1 MSQTSVVQYG
11 QAGFAGQ
18 IYDTMFTDKMSYSAE
33 GAVPF
38 GAVVRLGTNKE
49 RQVAAVGT
57 GAGQGALAIGVAVMT
72 YVSEVG
78 ANGQGVGYGNTQT
91 VSVMKRGRIWVT
103 TNDAVVA
110 GSTAN
115 LVLSN
120 GTFTDEAVAAGIE
133 AFTAFSARFITG
145 TTGAGLAV
153 VEINPK

>member
-1 MSQTSVVQYG
+1 MSQTSVTQYG
-11 QAGFAGQ
+11 QAGFPGQ

-72 YVSEVG
+72 YVTEQDSSG
-78 ANGQGVGYGNTQT
+78 NVGYGNTQT
-91 VSVMKRGRIWVT
+91 VSVMKRGRIWVNT
-103 TNDAVVA
+103 DDAVVA
-110 GSTAN
+110 GSAAN
-115 LVLSN
+115 LKLSN
-120 GTFTDEAVAAGIE
+120 GKFTDEVVAAGIE
-133 AFTAFSARFITG
+133 ATGFNARFITG
-145 TTGAGLAV
+145 TTAAGLAV

>member
-1 MSQTSVVQYG
+1 MSQTSVELYG
-11 QAGFAGQ
+11 KAGFAGQ

-72 YVSEVG
+72 YATEQDASG
-78 ANGQGVGYGNTQT
+78 NVGYGNTQT
-91 VSVMKRGRIWVT
+91 VSVMKRGRIWVK

-110 GSTAN
+110 GSVAN

-120 GTFTDEAVAAGIE
+120 GTFTDEAVAAGVE
-133 AFTAFSARFITG
+133 AFTAFTARFITG
-145 TTGAGLAV
+145 TTAAGLAV

>member
-1 MSQTSVVQYG
+1 MQTSVTQYG

-72 YVSEVG
+72 YVAEQDAAG
-78 ANGQGVGYGNTQT
+78 NVGYANTQT
-91 VSVMKRGRIWVT
+91 VSVMKRGRIWVK
-103 TNDAVVA
+103 TNDPVVA
-110 GSTAN
+110 GAAAN

-120 GTFTDEAVAAGIE
+120 GTFTDEAVAAGVE
-133 AFTAFSARFITG
+133 AFTAFSAKFITG
-145 TTGAGLAV
+145 TTAAGLAV

>member
-1 MSQTSVVQYG
+1 MQTSVTLYG

-57 GAGQGALAIGVAVMT
+57 GAGQAALAIGIAVMT
-72 YVSEVG
+72 YATEQSVTGE
-78 ANGQGVGYGNTQT
+78 VGYGNTQT
-91 VSVMKRGRIWVT
+91 VSVMKRGRIYVR

-110 GSTAN
+110 GSAAN
-115 LVLSN
+115 LNLAN
-120 GTFTDEAVAAGIE
+120 GTFTDEAVGAGIE
-133 AFTAFSARFITG
+133 AFTQFSAKFIVGNTA
-145 TTGAGLAV
+145 AGLAV